1 MSTLAK
7 FRMYR
12 DATAADDVRPISF
25 TEWWLGRLA
34 GKLLVVTAT
43 MAQTRRDYTTLNHT
57 LLSVWAGNQ
66 SSGGHLV
73 GLLPPAELSR
83 ALKEDRL
90 RIVVDEPA
98 PTADTA
104 S

>member
-7 FRMYR
+7 YRTYR

-25 TEWWLGRLA
+25 TEWWLGKLA

-43 MAQTRRDYTTLNHT
+43 MAKTRGDYVTLNHT
-57 LLSVWAGNQ
+57 LLEVWAGNQ
-66 SSGGHLV
+66 SDGGHLV

-83 ALKEDRL
+83 ALREDRL

-98 PTADTA
+98 PSADTE

>member
-1 MSTLAK
+1 MSALAK
-7 FRMYR
+7 FRTYR
-12 DATAADDVRPISF
+12 ETTAAEGVCPISF
-25 TEWWLGRLA
+25 TEWWLGRLS

-43 MAQTRRDYTTLNHT
+43 MAKTRSDYNTLNHT

-66 SSGGHLV
+66 SDGGHLV

-90 RIVVDEPA
+90 RIVIDEPA
-98 PTADTA
+98 PSAVPA
-104 S
+104 A